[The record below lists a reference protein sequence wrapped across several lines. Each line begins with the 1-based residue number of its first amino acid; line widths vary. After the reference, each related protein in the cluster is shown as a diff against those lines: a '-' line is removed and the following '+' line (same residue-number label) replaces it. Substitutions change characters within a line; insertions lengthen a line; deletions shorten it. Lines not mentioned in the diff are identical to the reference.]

1 MNLYMNDIQQG
12 SADMVIYLEQQKL
25 LAKEKNEQCTCT
37 TSPSLQRGMSES
49 EVSGLCT
56 IVLLAAI
63 ATFLWIEQKREAKRK
78 NGLL

>member
-1 MNLYMNDIQQG
+1 MNLYMNDIHQG
-12 SADMVIYLEQQKL
+12 AADTAGYLEQTL

-37 TSPSLQRGMSES
+37 TFSPSLQRGMSES

>member
-1 MNLYMNDIQQG
+1 MDNLMNAIQQEAANTAG
-12 SADMVIYLEQQKL
+12 YLEQTL

-37 TSPSLQRGMSES
+37 TFSPSLQRGMSES

>member
-1 MNLYMNDIQQG
+1 MDNLINAIQQEAANTAG
-12 SADMVIYLEQQKL
+12 YLEQTL

-37 TSPSLQRGMSES
+37 TFSPSLQRGMSES

-56 IVLLAAI
+56 IILLAAI
-63 ATFLWIEQKREAKRK
+63 ATFLRIEQKRETKRK

>member
-12 SADMVIYLEQQKL
+12 AADTAGYLEQTL
-25 LAKEKNEQCTCT
+25 LANEKNEQCMCT
-37 TSPSLQRGMSES
+37 TFSPSLQRGMSES

-56 IVLLAAI
+56 IILLAAI
-63 ATFLWIEQKREAKRK
+63 ATFLRIEQKREAKRK

>member
-1 MNLYMNDIQQG
+1 MDNLMNAIQQEAANTAG
-12 SADMVIYLEQQKL
+12 YLEQTL

-37 TSPSLQRGMSES
+37 TFSPSLQRGMSES

-56 IVLLAAI
+56 IILLAAI
-63 ATFLWIEQKREAKRK
+63 ATFLWIEQKRDEKRK

>member
-1 MNLYMNDIQQG
+1 MDNLMNAIQQEVANTAG
-12 SADMVIYLEQQKL
+12 YLEQKL

-37 TSPSLQRGMSES
+37 TFSPSLQRGMSES

-56 IVLLAAI
+56 IILLAAI

>member
-1 MNLYMNDIQQG
+1 MNLYMNDIHQG
-12 SADMVIYLEQQKL
+12 AADTAGYLEQTL

-37 TSPSLQRGMSES
+37 TFSPSLQRGMSES

-56 IVLLAAI
+56 IILLAAI

>member
-1 MNLYMNDIQQG
+1 MDNLMNAIQQE
-12 SADMVIYLEQQKL
+12 SANTAGYLEQTF

-37 TSPSLQRGMSES
+37 TFSPSLQRGMSES

-56 IVLLAAI
+56 IILLAAI

>member
-1 MNLYMNDIQQG
+1 MDNLMNAIQQEAANTA
-12 SADMVIYLEQQKL
+12 SYLEQTL

-37 TSPSLQRGMSES
+37 TFSPSLQRGMSES

>member
-1 MNLYMNDIQQG
+1 MDNLMNSIQQEAANTAG
-12 SADMVIYLEQQKL
+12 YLEQKL

-37 TSPSLQRGMSES
+37 TFSPSLQRGMSES

-56 IVLLAAI
+56 IILLAAI
-63 ATFLWIEQKREAKRK
+63 ATFLWIEQKRDEKRK

>member
-1 MNLYMNDIQQG
+1 MDNTMHAIQQG
-12 SADMVIYLEQQKL
+12 SVNTADYLEQTL
-25 LAKEKNEQCTCT
+25 LAKEKNEQCMCT
-37 TSPSLQRGMSES
+37 TFSPSLQRGMSES

-56 IVLLAAI
+56 IMLLAAI

>member
-1 MNLYMNDIQQG
+1 MDNLMNAIQQE
-12 SADMVIYLEQQKL
+12 SANTAGYLEQTL

-37 TSPSLQRGMSES
+37 TFSPSLQRGMSES

-56 IVLLAAI
+56 IILLAAI

>member
-12 SADMVIYLEQQKL
+12 AADTAGYLEQTL
-25 LAKEKNEQCTCT
+25 LANEKNEQCMCITF
-37 TSPSLQRGMSES
+37 SPSLQRGMSES

-56 IVLLAAI
+56 IILLAAI
-63 ATFLWIEQKREAKRK
+63 ATFLRIEQKREAKRK

>member
-1 MNLYMNDIQQG
+1 MNLHMNDIQQG
-12 SADMVIYLEQQKL
+12 AADTADYLEQTL

-37 TSPSLQRGMSES
+37 TFSPSLQRGMSES

>member
-1 MNLYMNDIQQG
+1 MDNTMHAIQQG
-12 SADMVIYLEQQKL
+12 SVNTADYLEQTL
-25 LAKEKNEQCTCT
+25 LAKEKNEQCMCT
-37 TSPSLQRGMSES
+37 TFSPSLQRGMSES

-56 IVLLAAI
+56 IILLAAI

>member
-1 MNLYMNDIQQG
+1 MNAIQQEAANTAG
-12 SADMVIYLEQQKL
+12 YLEQKL

-37 TSPSLQRGMSES
+37 TFSPSLQRGMSES

-56 IVLLAAI
+56 IILLAAI
-63 ATFLWIEQKREAKRK
+63 ATFLWIEQKRETKRK